1 MKALLLTVTLG
12 MLTAAPPVTGLH
24 YRVLS
29 VDRVEREFRAAG
41 QSRPVVGVFST
52 TYKIAGRKVTPTH
65 FWNALRPGDELD
77 AKVRHHPLFSV
88 AVAADINLKERP

>member
-1 MKALLLTVTLG
+1 MRALLLLALVL
-12 MLTAAPPVTGLH
+12 LSAAPPVTGLH
-24 YRVLS
+24 YRVTS

-52 TYKIAGRKVTPTH
+52 TYKIAGRKVTPTR
-65 FWNALRPGDELD
+65 FWTVLQPGDELD